1 MAELSPFKVSRPRT
15 EQLLSFA
22 ARHLRRSC
30 CYYPGR
36 PCPSQVTSTPS
47 VRASLDRGPL
57 AAERPGTAE

>member
-22 ARHLRRSC
+22 ARPLQRFC
-30 CYYPGR
+30 CYYLAGPA
-36 PCPSQVTSTPS
+36 PSQVTSTPS